1 MVMVQEPA
9 SQRGHAA
16 ASEGVALGL
25 LVATVIWVWIALVDG
40 FVGEPFRTFDV
51 LGGVVTFTALHYAL
65 NVAYGIVMVAAVHG
79 AAREPRVL
87 VGVALVS
94 FIIELAFVMFTIFL
108 SNAGLGELAWL
119 RVLGGNV
126 AGAVTAFLFL
136 ARRHPLREEFQAE
149 VRVEKEDA

>member
-1 MVMVQEPA
+1 MVQEPA

-94 FIIELAFVMFTIFL
+94 FIIEFAFVMFTIFL

-136 ARRHPLREEFQAE
+136 ARRHPLREELRAE